1 MVNFFLHLLP
11 LIYSIFVCVDPN
23 PTKLLNIRLQ
33 FGSGFTT
40 LLQTLV
46 NRDSCNYLFGWPEPW
61 GLTSQVDRS
70 HYQHLRWKNCEN
82 QSGPAVTGR
91 AFKLYRY
98 KYKFYFSSFF
108 TGPEERCAARVAE
121 PVGNALLLLLHRR
134 YVDFLSAVFRIRIIS
149 QDQDPYQ
156 KIGWIRIQQNHW
168 KAENKSQLGWEIFV
182 VVIT

>member
-98 KYKFYFSSFF
+98 KYKFYFSHLFYR
-108 TGPEERCAARVAE
+108 TRRKTRCKS
-121 PVGNALLLLLHRR
+121 RR
-134 YVDFLSAVFRIRIIS
+134 TCWKCSPSASSSEVCWFLVCSVP
-149 QDQDPYQ
+149 DPYNFPGSGSIS
-156 KIGWIRIQQNHW
+156 KDWLDPDPT
-168 KAENKSQLGWEIFV
+168 KPLKSRK
-182 VVIT
+182 